1 MPKSTENEAAFI
13 CKSDFSRFLVLFRQ
27 RNHRKS
33 FSVTKNILREKTCTS
48 LDFGEMLLR
57 EQNERSRA
65 GSVAQGA
72 CYIKSDFYCPHFSPE
87 VMVKLT
93 RTVRGYFVKLI
104 AVGMHLIECNP
115 GQLPREEVE
124 SAVSSHMQAHFGEKF
139 PLVLYWAHNLTP

>member
-1 MPKSTENEAAFI
+1 MPMSTENEAAFI

-65 GSVAQGA
+65 GSVAHGA
-72 CYIKSDFYCPHFSPE
+72 LLF
-87 VMVKLT
+87 KLT
-93 RTVRGYFVKLI
+93 TTVRGYFVKLI

>member
-1 MPKSTENEAAFI
+1 MPMSTENEAAFI

-65 GSVAQGA
+65 GSVAHGA
-72 CYIKSDFYCPHFSPE
+72 LLY
-87 VMVKLT
+87 KLT
-93 RTVRGYFVKLI
+93 RTVRGHFVKLI

-115 GQLPREEVE
+115 GQMPREEVE
-124 SAVSSHMQAHFGEKF
+124 SAVSSHMQAHFGENF
-139 PLVLYWAHNLTP
+139 LLV